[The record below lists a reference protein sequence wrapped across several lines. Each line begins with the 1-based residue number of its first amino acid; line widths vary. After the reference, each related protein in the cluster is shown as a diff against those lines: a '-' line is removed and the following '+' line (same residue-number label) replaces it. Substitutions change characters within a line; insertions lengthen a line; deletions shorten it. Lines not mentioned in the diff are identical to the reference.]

1 MAEGIFSELVE
12 GLQKTLA
19 EKKWTPT
26 PVQEASQSAIA
37 SGKDRLVIAPTGS
50 GKTMAAMLPL
60 LDRAIRSEWEGMS
73 ILYITPLRA
82 LNRDVD
88 RRLEE
93 VVSSVGLTLGLRH
106 GDTKQSERTKQV
118 RKPPNVMIT
127 TPETFQLMFT
137 GSKIRELLR
146 TVEAVIID
154 EVHELAAGERLSLI
168 HI

>member
-1 MAEGIFSELVE
+1 MAAGVFSELVT
-12 GLQKTLA
+12 GLQSTLS
-19 EKKWTPT
+19 EKQWTPT
-26 PVQEASQSAIA
+26 PVQVASQADIA
-37 SGKDRLVIAPTGS
+37 AGNDRLVIAPTGS

-60 LDRAIRSEWEGMS
+60 LDRAIREEWEGMS

-93 VVSSVGLTLGLRH
+93 VVNSVNMTLGLRH
-106 GDTKQSERTKQV
+106 GDTPQSERTKQV
-118 RKPPNVMIT
+118 KKPPNVMIT

-146 TVEAVIID
+146 TVQAVII
-154 EVHELAAGERLSLI
+154 LSLI